1 MKKKIG
7 YFMGLLLFI
16 LAFSMAFSQQ
26 PAKIF
31 PPRITITGTVI
42 DTTGQ
47 RVQGASV
54 TVPGKKSI
62 GTSTDVNGRFI
73 LDVEE
78 GATIIISY
86 VGYAEQRITATSAH
100 KSVEIVMR
108 TAAAAG
114 SGVVTAY
121 GERGG
126 QEPIVGLVT
135 T

>member
-7 YFMGLLLFI
+7 YFIGLLLSL

-26 PAKIF
+26 PAKTL

-47 RVQGASV
+47 RVVGASV

-73 LDVEE
+73 LDVDE

-86 VGYAEQRITATSAH
+86 VGYAEQRITATSGH
-100 KSVEIVMR
+100 KSVDIVLR
-108 TAAAAG
+108 IASAG
-114 SGVVTAY
+114 ESV
-121 GERGG
+121 
-126 QEPIVGLVT
+126 
-135 T
+135 